1 MEVYPQTDLQD
12 VIPNARIARVRNLL
26 SRIAIPTRERLRFSL
41 CISNTRAHSFLW
53 CHSEG
58 AHSAGEEP
66 AFSRIRAVR
75 SVDDREAIISKESE
89 HPYRAP
95 KRASLPV
102 QSFSVLTPNSKP
114 TRNSFRGSTP
124 LPRGDK
130 VFQKIPT
137 GTSNFQLDFPLFGGS

>member
-1 MEVYPQTDLQD
+1 MEAYRQTDLQD
-12 VIPNARIARVRNLL
+12 VIPNARTARVRNLL

-89 HPYRAP
+89 HLIALLTARIPSCA
-95 KRASLPV
+95 KFFSLDTEL
-102 QSFSVLTPNSKP
+102 QTN
-114 TRNSFRGSTP
+114 
-124 LPRGDK
+124 
-130 VFQKIPT
+130 
-137 GTSNFQLDFPLFGGS
+137 